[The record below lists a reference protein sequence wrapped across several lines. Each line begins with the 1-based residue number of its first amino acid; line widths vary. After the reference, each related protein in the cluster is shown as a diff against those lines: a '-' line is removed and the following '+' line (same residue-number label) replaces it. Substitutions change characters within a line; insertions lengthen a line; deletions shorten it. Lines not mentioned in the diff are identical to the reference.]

1 MIRANTFALTND
13 CLHMPVKT
21 QHVPIA
27 ALSALGL
34 NTKST
39 IHYQLQPDEL
49 SEQTL
54 LRGQGEVNDTG
65 ALCIRTGE
73 FTGRSP
79 QDKFIV
85 KDALT
90 EDSVHWNNFNIAIA
104 PEKFTA
110 LKAKVLNYLNAQEE
124 LWVRDAYACAD
135 PQYRL
140 NIRVI
145 NEHAWSNLFAYNMFL
160 RPTEQ
165 ELSNFEPDWHII
177 QAPGFKADPA
187 IDGTRQHNFAIVSF
201 TEKTILIGGTGYT
214 GEMKKGIFTILNY
227 LLPHK
232 LNVLS
237 MHCSA
242 NMGKDGDVAVFFGL
256 SGTGK
261 TTLSADPNRK
271 LIGDDEHGWTNDG
284 VFNFEGGCYAKCIDL
299 TEEKEPEIFRAIKPG
314 ALVENVLFFDSSRQI
329 DFSNKTITEN
339 TRVSYPLHFIS
350 NAQEPSMGGLPKNI
364 FFLTCDAYGVLP
376 PISKLTPGQAM
387 YQFISGYTARVAGTE
402 AGVTE
407 PKATFSACFGAPF
420 LPLHPGK
427 YAEMLGEKMRTHQV
441 NVWMINTGWSG
452 GGYGVGN
459 RMKLSYTRA
468 MITAA
473 LNGELDQVEFEK
485 HPVFGMLMPKMCP
498 GVPKELLHPRY
509 TWADRAAYDQAASKL
524 AEMFIQNFEKY
535 AAGVSNEILQSAPN
549 PKGYQY

>member
-1 MIRANTFALTND
+1 
-13 CLHMPVKT
+13 MPVKT

-314 ALVENVLFFDSSRQI
+314 ALVENVLFFDNSRQI
-329 DFSNKTITEN
+329 DFSNKGITEN

-350 NAQEPSMGGLPKNI
+350 NAQEPSIGGLPKNI